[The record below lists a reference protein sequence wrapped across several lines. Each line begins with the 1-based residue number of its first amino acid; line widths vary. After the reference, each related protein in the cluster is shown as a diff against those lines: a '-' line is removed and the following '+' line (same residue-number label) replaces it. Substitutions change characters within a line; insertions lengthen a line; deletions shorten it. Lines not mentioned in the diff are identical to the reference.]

1 MARLCMVGADMAGRA
16 LVWFGPAGQG
26 MVGRCMAWRG
36 SVRPGAVWL
45 GKSRQG
51 EEITTLWERRVRTV
65 QLAFA
70 FDGTTGLLQHNPRL
84 IDKTD
89 DISREIA
96 VINAKR
102 KKTEADEAERDRLE
116 WFGGL
121 YHAQDIGIYMPA
133 ASVIRCLVDAGTAI
147 KKGKAVRQGIAI
159 GTDRIPLEYDGPR
172 ALDELYA
179 RPEFRSRLPVVVMRQ
194 RVMRMR
200 PIFRRWRLEFD
211 AEMDEAIWN
220 LDELTNVAERAG
232 RIGLGDAR
240 AIGYGRFAA
249 VVVANATRAEVLH
262 GSNGRGQSVPAA
274 RR

>member
-1 MARLCMVGADMAGRA
+1 M
-16 LVWFGPAGQG
+16 
-26 MVGRCMAWRG
+26 
-36 SVRPGAVWL
+36 
-45 GKSRQG
+45 
-51 EEITTLWERRVRTV
+51 
-65 QLAFA
+65 QLAIA
-70 FDGTTGLLQHNPRL
+70 FDGNTGLLQHNPRL
-84 IDKTD
+84 IDKFD
-89 DISREIA
+89 DIAREIA

-121 YHAQDIGIYMPA
+121 YHAQDVGVYMPA
-133 ASVIRCLVDAGTAI
+133 ASIIRCLVDAGTAI

-172 ALDELYA
+172 DLNDLYA
-179 RPEFRSRLPVVVMRQ
+179 RTEFRSRMPVVVMRQ

-211 AEMDEAIWN
+211 AEMDEAVWN
-220 LDELTNVAERAG
+220 LEEFANVLERAG

-240 AIGYGRFAA
+240 TIGYGRFTATVAA
-249 VVVANATRAEVLH
+249 DATRAEILH
-262 GSNGRGQSVPAA
+262 GGNGRGQAVPAA